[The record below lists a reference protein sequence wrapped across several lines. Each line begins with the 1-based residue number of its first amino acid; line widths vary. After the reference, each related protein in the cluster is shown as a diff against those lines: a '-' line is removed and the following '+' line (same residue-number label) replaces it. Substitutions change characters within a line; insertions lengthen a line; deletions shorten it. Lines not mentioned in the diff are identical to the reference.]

1 MGAVTVTPRSLKDPQ
16 GVAGSQAPRVWTR
29 YELFLGDI
37 RAGTRLEEAM
47 ERHLITRKDIETA
60 CLTADGLQAFIDATK
75 AAQRRAWSVLDIQE
89 VFDRISQGAKVK
101 DAIDAVKPGNATLL
115 SIVTEDKALWAE
127 YQRALKSRAILMADD
142 LEDWAEDD
150 KDDILENGKGGQLGN
165 NAAVA
170 RDKLKVDTRFRLMA
184 SWYPSL
190 FNDRQAPN
198 TQVNVQINH
207 AARLEEARARAQTR
221 RVVLPAEPDRVP
233 IEMLQEVSA
242 TVSDATLQAGR
253 SVENGGGASDSNA
266 DWRDTSWLQ
275 K

>member
-1 MGAVTVTPRSLKDPQ
+1 MGAVTVTPRSLKDPA
-16 GVAGSQAPRVWTR
+16 GVAGAGAPRVWTR

-47 ERHLITRKDIETA
+47 ERHLIQRKDIETA

-89 VFDRISQGAKVK
+89 VFDRIRQGTKVK
-101 DAIDAVKPGNATLL
+101 QAIEEVKPGNRTFLDV
-115 SIVTEDKALWAE
+115 VTEDKALWGE

-142 LEDWAEDD
+142 LEDWAAED
-150 KDDILENGKGGQLGN
+150 KDDILDNGKGGQLGN

-170 RDKLKVDTRFRLMA
+170 RDKLRVDTRLRLMA
-184 SWYPSL
+184 SWYPAL
-190 FNDRQAPN
+190 FNDRQQAN

-207 AARLEEARARAQTR
+207 AARLEEARVRAQTR
-221 RVVLPAEPDRVP
+221 RVALPAEPDRVP
-233 IEMLQEVSA
+233 IEELQEAPLA
-242 TVSDATLQAGR
+242 T
-253 SVENGGGASDSNA
+253 EP
-266 DWRDTSWLQ
+266 DWKDTSWMDGP